1 MGVSYIFFYIFLL
14 LLTPIQG
21 ALPTPV
27 SGKKVALFGALA
39 IDATSTVGSYVLSG
53 ANVTT
58 VSDALARV
66 GAHVQYVLHLISLST
81 RRGVGELTPAI
92 LSLAVR

>member
-1 MGVSYIFFYIFLL
+1 MR
-14 LLTPIQG
+14 
-21 ALPTPV
+21 
-27 SGKKVALFGALA
+27 GKKVALFGALA

-66 GAHVQYVLHLISLST
+66 GAHVQYVLHLIACQH
-81 RRGVGELTPAI
+81 GEECVNTNPAI
-92 LSLAVR
+92 LTLAAP